1 MFSPGYILNYK
12 HESEEWQTIDIAADA
27 SSYTLKELRC
37 GSLYHLYLSAYNR
50 VGTGSPSDV
59 LSVSTKGSG
68 RKPRSYTL
76 FPDIANN

>member
-1 MFSPGYILNYK
+1 M
-12 HESEEWQTIDIAADA
+12 EIAADA

-68 RKPRSYTL
+68 TRISIRTL
-76 FPDIANN
+76 THLFRTLLSNLLAFRFLTGK